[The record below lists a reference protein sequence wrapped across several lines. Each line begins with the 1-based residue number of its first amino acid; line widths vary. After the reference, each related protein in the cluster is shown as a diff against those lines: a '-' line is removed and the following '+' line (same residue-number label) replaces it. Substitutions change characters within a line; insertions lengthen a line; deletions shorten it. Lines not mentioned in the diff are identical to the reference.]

1 MMSKKDVEA
10 GAKQYLERG
19 HYDNPHERGTSA
31 YDDFERGWVQAQ
43 KRWYAPSHGRHCST
57 TRNGLESDEVE
68 TSEDIAYRSQ
78 RYRARK
84 G

>member
-10 GAKQYLERG
+10 GAKQYLEHG
-19 HYDNPHERGTSA
+19 HYDNPHELGTSA

-43 KRWYAPSHGRHCST
+43 KRWYAPSHSRHGST
-57 TRNGLESDEVE
+57 TRNDLAGDEGE
-68 TSEDIAYRSQ
+68 TSEDIHYRAQ